1 LRSHPNVLSRK
12 GWKSPSRKPSPLC
25 ANLGSGMDQTP
36 QIYVGT
42 AGWSYKDWEGIVYPA
57 QIKKSEHPV
66 EFLARY
72 LDVLEVNTS
81 FYGHIKPEWGKLWCR
96 KARAV
101 NPEFLFTAKLNRA
114 FTHSPIAVVES
125 TSAET
130 IHATPEDERLAREGL
145 ESIAVEDMLGA
156 VLVQF
161 PVSFKNTNANRDH
174 LDGVIDKF
182 KQFPLVVEVRHNSW
196 TNEGTL
202 RYFAQKGVAFCN
214 IDQPKLGKSIGPS
227 ENVTARFAYVR
238 LHGRNYDQW
247 FDSDSRNDRYNYLYT
262 DPELQGWKNRIDSI
276 AERAPKTFVIAN
288 NHFEGKA
295 AVNALQLKSMITGG
309 RVPVP
314 DTLLKKYWE
323 LGEIVEPAPV
333 DEIR

>member
-1 LRSHPNVLSRK
+1 MSEQPR
-12 GWKSPSRKPSPLC
+12 
-25 ANLGSGMDQTP
+25 
-36 QIYVGT
+36 IYVGT

-57 QIKKSEHPV
+57 QIKKSQHPV
-66 EFLARY
+66 EYLARY
-72 LDVLEVNTS
+72 VDVIEINTS

-101 NPEFLFTAKLNRA
+101 NPEFLFTAKLNKA

-125 TSAET
+125 TSSET

-145 ESIAVEDMLGA
+145 ESIALEDMLGA
-156 VLVQF
+156 VLAQF
-161 PVSFKNTNANRDH
+161 PISFKNTNANRDY
-174 LDGVIDKF
+174 LDVVIDKF

-202 RYFAQKGVAFCN
+202 RYFTDKGVAFCN
-214 IDQPKLGKSIGPS
+214 IDQPRLGKAVGPT
-227 ENVTARFAYVR
+227 EHVTAPLAYVR
-238 LHGRNYDQW
+238 LHGRNYEQW

-262 DPELQGWKNRIDSI
+262 RPELEGWKTRIDAI
-276 AERAPKTFVIAN
+276 AGKAKKTFVVAN

-295 AVNALQLKSMITGG
+295 AVNALQLKHMLTG
-309 RVPVP
+309 RAVEVP

-323 LGEIVEPAPV
+323 LGEIAAKKSE
-333 DEIR
+333 